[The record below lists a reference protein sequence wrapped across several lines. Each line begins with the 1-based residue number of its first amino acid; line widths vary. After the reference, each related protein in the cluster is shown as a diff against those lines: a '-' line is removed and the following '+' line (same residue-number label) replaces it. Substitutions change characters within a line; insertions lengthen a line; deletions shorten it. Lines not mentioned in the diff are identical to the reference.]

1 MNLKSLNFKLII
13 GLIYLSIIIIGI
25 YFLFSYIDFRDL
37 MSYEFIRSNKDVIL
51 KYKDDNFIFLTSVFF
66 FFTII
71 WILCMGFVLPLLL
84 LSGFIFGKWWG
95 ILIIVFASTIGATL
109 FYIFVNFFFQ
119 DFIKTKLAPKFS
131 KFKNFFIK
139 NDIFYFTIFRIAG
152 GGGAP
157 YTIQNAL
164 PILFN
169 MPARN
174 YFIATLIGSTP
185 SMFVTVALGSGIEK
199 IIDQNEELSFF
210 TVLSSP
216 DIYIPI
222 IAFFVLLFV
231 TLVLKKIY
239 FKK

>member
-1 MNLKSLNFKLII
+1 MNLKSLNLKLII
-13 GLIYLSIIIIGI
+13 GVTYLGIILIGL

-37 MSYEFIRSNKDVIL
+37 MSYEFIRSNKDDIL
-51 KYKDDNFIFLTSVFF
+51 KYKNENFIFLTSTFF
-66 FFTII
+66 FLTII
-71 WILCMGFVLPLLL
+71 WILCLGFVLPLLF

-95 ILIIVFASTIGATL
+95 IIIVLFSTTIGATL
-109 FYIFVNFFFQ
+109 LYMLVNFFFQ
-119 DFIKTKLAPKFS
+119 DLIKRKLAPKFL
-131 KFKNFFIK
+131 KLKNLFVK
-139 NDIFYFTIFRIAG
+139 NNILYFTIFRIAG

-157 YTIQNAL
+157 YTIQNIL
-164 PILFN
+164 PVLFN
-169 MPARN
+169 MPVKN
-174 YFIATLIGSTP
+174 YFIATLIGSAP

-199 IIDQNEELSFF
+199 IIDQNAELSIF

-222 IAFFVLLFV
+222 IAFFILLLL